1 MSTCINAGDEQD
13 KIARM
18 YFGYKP
24 NRNTK
29 LFQGDGVQLMKNMRE
44 NKSRSL
50 EMVFNS
56 VCISP
61 SDDTDSDTHDHH
73 AIDVILIDADCK
85 DSSLPMS
92 APPPEF
98 TTKETL
104 QCMYDLLNNEG
115 MLIMNVVARVDTL
128 LHETGEEIRQ
138 IFVENSGGN
147 GYVYMMKANEETMNR
162 AIVAVKGK
170 TDNSQP
176 KWKILDSWLKS
187 VGLAYDPLELHE
199 AIDMFEEVQKM
210 ERMED
215 MD

>member
-1 MSTCINAGDEQD
+1 M
-13 KIARM
+13 
-18 YFGYKP
+18 
-24 NRNTK
+24 
-29 LFQGDGVQLMKNMRE
+29 LE

-50 EMVFNS
+50 ETVFNS
-56 VCISP
+56 VCVSP
-61 SDDTDSDTHDHH
+61 SEDAGSDTHDHC

-85 DSSLPMS
+85 DSSMPMS

-98 TTKETL
+98 TTNETL

-115 MLIMNVVARVDTL
+115 ILIVNVVARVDTL
-128 LHETGEEIRQ
+128 LYETGEEIRQ
-138 IFVENSGGN
+138 IFVENSDGN
-147 GYVYMMKANEETMNR
+147 GSVYMMKTNEETMNR
-162 AIVAVKGK
+162 AIIAVKGK

-199 AIDMFEEVQKM
+199 TIDMFEEVQKI